1 MFDVLGA
8 GIIRALVAVRAG
20 LIIAAAALLAL
31 AIAAANESRALRA
44 LDDPLKTFFIAIA
57 MLFGSGAVVAAFL
70 FLIDQVRASANRN
83 SRHQTRS
90 TGTTTA
96 ASRRARSTDLEERG
110 RR

>member
-31 AIAAANESRALRA
+31 AIAAANESRAL
-44 LDDPLKTFFIAIA
+44 DDPLKTFFIAIA

-70 FLIDQVRASANRN
+70 FLIDQVRASANHN

>member
-1 MFDVLGA
+1 MVDVLGA

-31 AIAAANESRALRA
+31 AIAAANESRA

>member
-1 MFDVLGA
+1 MFDVLGT

-31 AIAAANESRALRA
+31 AIAAPNESRA
-44 LDDPLKTFFIAIA
+44 LDDPLKTFFISIA

>member
-1 MFDVLGA
+1 MFDVLGT

-31 AIAAANESRALRA
+31 AIAAANESRS

-83 SRHQTRS
+83 FRHQTRS
-90 TGTTTA
+90 TGTTTVA
-96 ASRRARSTDLEERG
+96 PRRARSTDLEERG

>member
-31 AIAAANESRALRA
+31 AIAAANESRAL
-44 LDDPLKTFFIAIA
+44 DDPLKTFFIAIA
-57 MLFGSGAVVAAFL
+57 MLFASGAVVAAFL

>member
-1 MFDVLGA
+1 MFDVLGT

-31 AIAAANESRALRA
+31 AIAAANESRGLE
-44 LDDPLKTFFIAIA
+44 DPLKTFFIAIA

-83 SRHQTRS
+83 FRHQTGS
-90 TGTTTA
+90 TGTRTA
-96 ASRRARSTDLEERG
+96 ASGRARSTDLEERG

>member
-1 MFDVLGA
+1 MFDVLGT

-31 AIAAANESRALRA
+31 AIAAAKESRGV
-44 LDDPLKTFFIAIA
+44 DDPLKTFFIAIA
-57 MLFGSGAVVAAFL
+57 MLFVSGAVVAAFL

-83 SRHQTRS
+83 FRHQTGS

-96 ASRRARSTDLEERG
+96 APRRARGTDLEERG

>member
-31 AIAAANESRALRA
+31 AIGAANESRA